1 MAKIPFTAL
10 TILLLICT
18 ALSAQGQQNATNKV
32 SETKKEVKNDSTKTK
47 AGHDSIKLGEVV
59 VTADNIRFENGKV
72 VMTPTKQEKNL
83 SKDIESLIENM
94 NTGILKVENG
104 EIKASNGQSVTLFI
118 NGEPVNKFDESTFWA
133 KNVLSV
139 EYMPGSNDPKYLGS
153 NQIVNLVMK
162 EYVAGGLTKLN
173 GYQNFPNL
181 GQYTAASKLVVK
193 KMTYNALFK
202 GEYSRD
208 HRSNEKRTESYKD
221 VWYDGVKY
229 DDITRTEE
237 SSNTQRNDKLSAG
250 LNARYNDEKLTAS
263 HTFSFNWQ
271 REPETVNYGSLIYK
285 PEIIPGNRMGRSNY
299 SKNYSYNL
307 DGMYRYRISPTLFI
321 TTRWGLNYTK
331 NNSLS
336 SFFETGANQI
346 INDVSEDVWNANM
359 LLFLSKRLSQK
370 VNINLAASE
379 KITNYNTLYSGTELS
394 NQKQTVSN
402 TNIFAYLYYE
412 PTESVILTLMPQLT
426 IYSRNINHNYKK
438 TDFMP
443 GIDFQSYYTINPKS
457 AVSLNVVYR
466 LINPGSSQ
474 TNDLI
479 LRQTELKWIEGSPSI
494 KPSDFYGLSAAYNI
508 IPVKWY
514 NLSLHAGYLIKR
526 NGTYLSY
533 YSGGENYDG
542 VIGRYINGINNN
554 QYSFNCDM
562 TFKPFN
568 GKLNLTTQLQY
579 VHYRFKNGTTNNSFH
594 PRFNAKF
601 FAGDWSISAGLN
613 GSQKL
618 VNDGGLLIEKRPWNY
633 YMQLDYGNGNINV
646 NIGLY
651 SIFTKRRYEYTYLN
665 NGPYSYN
672 SRKLEN
678 FYSQNVSLSLTY
690 TFDYGKKVDQRI
702 DINSSSEKTTS
713 ILSTY

>member
-1 MAKIPFTAL
+1 MGKIPFTTL
-10 TILLLICT
+10 TILLLICS
-18 ALSAQGQQNATNKV
+18 ALSAQGQQSATNKA

-47 AGHDSIKLGEVV
+47 AGLDSIKLGEVV

-72 VMTPTKQEKNL
+72 VMTPTKQAKNL
-83 SKDIESLIENM
+83 SRNIPSLIENM
-94 NTGILKVENG
+94 NTGILTVDDG
-104 EIKASNGQSVTLFI
+104 EIKTSGGQSVSLFI

-133 KNVLSV
+133 KNVISV

-173 GYQNFPNL
+173 GYQIFPNL

-193 KMTYNALFK
+193 KMTYNVLFK
-202 GEYSRD
+202 SEYSRD
-208 HRSNEKRTESYKD
+208 HRAHDTRTENYRD

-237 SSNTQRNDKLSAG
+237 SSNKTRNDELYAG
-250 LNARYNDEKLTAS
+250 FNARYKDEKLTAT
-263 HTFSFNWQ
+263 HTFNFSWQ
-271 REPETVNYGSLIYK
+271 REPETVNYGSLLYK
-285 PEIIPGNRMGRSNY
+285 PEIIPGNRMERSNY
-299 SKNYSYNL
+299 SRNYSYGLN
-307 DGMYRYRISPTLFI
+307 GNYIYRFTPTLVI
-321 TTRWGLNYTK
+321 QASWGANYRK
-331 NNSLS
+331 NSSLTS
-336 SFFETGANQI
+336 YSETGLSPI
-346 INDVSEDVWNANM
+346 INDIGEDVWNGN
-359 LLFLSKRLSQK
+359 FSFTIGKNFSKTIYNSYT
-370 VNINLAASE
+370 VSE
-379 KITNYNTLYSGTELS
+379 MITNYNTLYSGAGIS

-402 TNIFAYLYYE
+402 TEIKGYLYYKPIE
-412 PTESVILTLMPQLT
+412 PLIFTINPQLS

-438 TDFMP
+438 TDFLP
-443 GIDFQSYYTINPKS
+443 GSQFQTYYTINSKS
-457 AVSLNVVYR
+457 AVSLNMIYF

-514 NLSLHAGYLIKR
+514 NLSLHAGVLINR
-526 NGTYLSY
+526 NQTYLSY

-554 QYSFNCDM
+554 QYSFSCNM

-568 GKLNLTTQLQY
+568 GKLNLTAQLQY
-579 VHYRFKNGTTNNSFH
+579 VHYRFQNGTTNNSFH
-594 PRFNAKF
+594 PRFNARLL
-601 FAGDWSISAGLN
+601 AGDWSISAGVN
-613 GSQKL
+613 GTQKL
-618 VNDGGLLIEKRPWNY
+618 VNDGGLLIEKRPGNY
-633 YMQLDYGNGNINV
+633 YMLIDYGNGNVNV
-646 NIGLY
+646 YLGLS
-651 SIFTKRRYEYTYLN
+651 SIFTKKRYKYMYLN

-672 SRKLEN
+672 SRKFDNLT
-678 FYSQNVSLSLTY
+678 SQNVSLSLTY
-690 TFDYGKKVDQRI
+690 TFDYGKKVDKRI